1 MKVTVLLSLVF
12 VIGGCNLQTDDP
24 TILINDRI
32 NNFESSLNA
41 GAYSDLKKHFHP
53 DMVSYESY
61 LNTDIFETGSPLNK
75 DNSPFYFG
83 PATVS
88 DIDGSDNKL
97 AVGAYGNKNI
107 PDNDEAYSAVMKLDG
122 DSWKILQMTI
132 TVANK
137 SYLIKTLK

>member
-32 NNFESSLNA
+32 NNFQSSLNA
-41 GAYSDLKKHFHP
+41 GAYSDLQKHFHP

-97 AVGAYGNKNI
+97 AAGTFGNKYI